1 MVKGYWL
8 HLLLNLHLEK
18 IDVKKETD
26 PRMHSAEH
34 ILNQTMDR
42 MFHCGRCFSAHIEKK
57 KSKCDY
63 RFNRPLT
70 DEEVEE
76 LQRRVNG
83 VIQSELSVVEEY
95 ITRDEATSLYD
106 LKRVPE
112 TAGDKIRIIKVGDYD
127 AVPCI
132 GNHVTATNEIGH
144 FGISSTT
151 YENDMLRIRFK
162 LKK

>member
-1 MVKGYWL
+1 
-8 HLLLNLHLEK
+8 
-18 IDVKKETD
+18 
-26 PRMHSAEH
+26 MHSAEH

-70 DEEVEE
+70 DEEVGEI
-76 LQRRVNG
+76 QRRVNE
-83 VIQSELSVVEEY
+83 VIQSDLPVVEEY
-95 ITRDEATSLYD
+95 ITRDEATTLYSLER
-106 LKRVPE
+106 LPE
-112 TAGDKIRIIKVGDYD
+112 SAGDKIRIIKVGEYD

-132 GNHVTATNEIGH
+132 GSHVASTKEIGH

-151 YENDMLRIRFK
+151 YENDVLRIRFK